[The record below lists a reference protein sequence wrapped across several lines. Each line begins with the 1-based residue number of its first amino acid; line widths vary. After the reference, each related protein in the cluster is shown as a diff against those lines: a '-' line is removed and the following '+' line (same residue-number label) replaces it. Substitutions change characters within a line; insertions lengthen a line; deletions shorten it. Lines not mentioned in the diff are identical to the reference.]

1 MKGNQGPWSLTSQA
15 QGGSPTFIQEQCL
28 TGQQEDQEFMP
39 CLSQRRQQADEPK
52 MAVLVGATPAL
63 RLWTC
68 ECWASWE
75 LSFELH

>member
-1 MKGNQGPWSLTSQA
+1 MPLTEETKLPERANQHHSPVPWS
-15 QGGSPTFIQEQCL
+15 PT
-28 TGQQEDQEFMP
+28 T
-39 CLSQRRQQADEPK
+39 QADEPK